1 MLIHSS
7 HSQAKRL
14 TEYFTYQNNWMHTS
28 HCQMIWCIPTTLSQS
43 MHLLCILH
51 LANYSYYFNWPNNIW
66 FFRSEMNGVFVVKK
80 HSMGP
85 LGRQLPEGLLC
96 RVFITYKVFFSN
108 ISKYILSSV
117 LFWSIQ
123 RVYWSLCGISLGG
136 RSVIS
141 CIHRYD
147 RVKKND
153 NILSEK
159 YNI

>member
-14 TEYFTYQNNWMHTS
+14 TEFFTYQNNWMHTS

-96 RVFITYKVFFSN
+96 RVFITYKVFFFKYFKIYSLLCALLVHSACVLVCMRHFPRWQ
-108 ISKYILSSV
+108 IGYILYPQIWQS
-117 LFWSIQ
+117 
-123 RVYWSLCGISLGG
+123 
-136 RSVIS
+136 
-141 CIHRYD
+141 
-147 RVKKND
+147 
-153 NILSEK
+153 
-159 YNI
+159 